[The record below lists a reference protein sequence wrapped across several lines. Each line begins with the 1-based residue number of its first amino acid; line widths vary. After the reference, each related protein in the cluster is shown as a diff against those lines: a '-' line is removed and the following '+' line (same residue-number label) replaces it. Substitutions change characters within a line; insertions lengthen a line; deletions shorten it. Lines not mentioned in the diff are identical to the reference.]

1 MNTVDIHNL
10 ERFLSAQAV
19 DYEVALEELCRGAKK
34 SHWMWYIFPQA
45 DGLGSSSMAARYAIK
60 TKEEAIAYLRH
71 KVLGTRLNECSAALL
86 GVEGK
91 SIDEI
96 VGFPDNLKLKSSMT
110 LFASI
115 SPSDNVFQA
124 VLDRY
129 YGGAMD
135 ERTLVFLA
143 KSESE

>member
-1 MNTVDIHNL
+1 M
-10 ERFLSAQAV
+10 
-19 DYEVALEELCRGAKK
+19 
-34 SHWMWYIFPQA
+34 
-45 DGLGSSSMAARYAIK
+45 
-60 TKEEAIAYLRH
+60 
-71 KVLGTRLNECSAALL
+71 
-86 GVEGK
+86 EGK

-129 YGGAMD
+129 YDGAMN
-135 ERTLVFLA
+135 EKTLALLTM
-143 KSESE
+143 SESK